1 MNKRHPFL
9 LIFLAI
15 SLSLWGG
22 YSLFKD
28 WKSSEDKE
36 LKEYE
41 KSTVNAQDKGDPKLS
56 IKEYKGFSA
65 TIPYALAKK
74 VSIWA
79 LTAEQL
85 PKLGTD
91 IINLTAEAE
100 GYRLRP
106 LNFKF
111 KTPINIEIQ
120 YDESKIPEGYTEK
133 DVLLLSFNRQKKS
146 WERISVDEINEGKNL
161 LKGKISQSSDFI
173 AGIIKLPESPDTSG
187 FTPTSISGLKAADPL
202 SGVQSIA
209 PPTANSEGSAT
220 TSFAIELPK
229 GRAGM
234 QPSLSLQYTSD
245 GGHSWVGQGWNL
257 ALPSVNIDTRW
268 GAPRYD
274 AQKETESYTL
284 GGEELLPNTHRAEW
298 ENRTAD
304 KIFYPRREGAFSKI
318 IRKGNHPNNYHWE
331 VASKSGIISYYGTT
345 ADSRV
350 PTADSKNI
358 AHWQISEQRDL
369 RGNKVEYEYTSVEG
383 VLYPKAI
390 YYTGHGG
397 ERGKYSV
404 HFITDADLGEAPR
417 ADVQVS
423 ARLGV
428 KQVFNRLLRKI
439 EVRYSGQMVRSYE
452 LMYEKGAFEKSL
464 LQEVRQYDAEGNLFY
479 ANAMAYYDDVRDA
492 SGNHN
497 PFGDLEEWRV
507 PKDGIKYEV
516 LGVGGLSGKPSLA
529 GTSDSKSKGSNYRLG
544 VGPLGGKFRVLTVG
558 GHGGHSSS
566 ETRSKVL
573 FQDIDGDNLPDKIFI
588 GKDGVSYRK
597 NLSANKERHQF
608 GEAKSIVGLP
618 HLGITK
624 NKSHNYGVDLQAY
637 ANFGYN
643 WQKSKSITGSYFM
656 DFNGDGLVDFA
667 DKGKVYYNRLVE
679 GVPTFIPQSTGTPA
693 PVQSSSDILSNA
705 QSTINKEGLE
715 KNNPLHDVV
724 RTWKAPYAGEVLI
737 KHQYQLLENNSE
749 ERKEYTTNDGKEK
762 ADGVK
767 FYIQH
772 RGSHIWTTQIE
783 ATDYSLKNEE
793 HRITVNRGDVLYFR
807 VSSQEDGNF
816 DETYWTQHIAYT
828 TISDTKDINGLSLK
842 DFSSETDLLWSSE
855 MGHLFSKTQTP
866 TLQGIWE
873 KKATT
878 DQVTLQVLKFY
889 FDENDFKTTILAEK
903 TLSEEPANY
912 DISQLNIGSFG
923 EGESIGLRMLSKT
936 EINWQSVV
944 FTPQLS
950 FVNDE
955 GQQETKPLPIDYQ
968 IYSKLSNE
976 IEPQFLMPSQKGKL
990 RIFISAIDRDKI
1002 LDNEL
1007 NGEFLITAKQ
1017 EGKSV
1022 ARKRF
1027 KTLSGVLSDI
1037 TKVEDGATLDSI
1049 KADKNLY
1056 FEISFSKKKLY
1067 EHFKSLNINILAQV
1081 KDSVKISEN
1090 DPRYPN
1096 QKYEIKTSN
1105 QFFEDYS
1112 SYVLFSHPEVDTK
1125 FGKSYRGWGH
1135 FVLNGT
1141 LAGET
1146 IDETQLFL
1154 ATEDQSAPNTDHFD
1168 EDEDHSSS
1176 EIASK
1181 YMLPFLLD
1189 INKKRWIGLEEDIF
1203 ISQNHFSPSRL
1214 GENDLLSYLDTS
1226 LSTLQGGESRS
1237 LDMITESKSKAF
1249 TAGAGLGGISIGKS
1263 DSKGETFVLQTMN
1276 DFNGDRFPDA
1286 ILNGTIQFTNP
1297 LGGLSEQQNLNFGN
1311 FSESKTFSNGGSAN
1325 GSFMHGEAKTT
1336 SAPTIYASKSQKISA
1351 SLLGGKDAQ
1360 SITPSLSAGV
1370 GSDTSAYTHMDI
1382 NGDGLADK
1390 VYGNGKIAYN
1400 LGYSFSSEEQ
1410 WQGAGNIGLGTGGS
1424 DNWSAGLG
1432 YSLYGGSFTGGIN
1445 YSRATS
1451 NINTQLLDLNGDGL
1465 LDRIEYDREN
1475 SKVLVYQNLGNRW
1488 HHQSIEF
1495 PIKKDTPIGENTS
1508 ISWGGNIGFSIG
1520 INLWLVRIV
1529 PSFGT
1534 SIGSN
1539 TSKVE
1544 ATFTDVNGDGHL
1556 DYVISE
1562 DEDDLWVA
1570 LNNFR
1575 RTHLLKS
1582 VTNGAGNSWEI
1593 DYEWKAPT
1601 YANPNSAWVLKSV
1614 KLFDGHTGDGED
1626 YTLSHFEYENPY
1638 YDRRERTFYGY
1649 EVVKQ
1654 HALNPQ
1660 DNSVLRTS
1668 VQEFYNQDYFRKSLL
1683 KTAYTL
1689 GKNGQK
1695 LSESFVKYHIA
1706 NARTGQDIQPSTLNL
1721 PETDATSIFIA
1732 PSEEIHREYEDKAK
1746 PYVWTP
1752 PPPKPIV
1759 QNPTPP
1765 KKGANQPKVIRVPHT
1780 TNVPMPYLFNGK
1792 ELDYE
1797 TGLYYYGARYYDPKT
1812 ALWLNTDPLSGY
1824 NPVFEKEHY
1833 INGQHN
1839 GGVFNPMNMATYS
1852 YTYQNPV
1859 IYVDPNGKQSHYQ
1872 SVITQNGKR
1881 AFKEIY
1887 YDSNNSN
1894 QVVSVLNNKGYAIE
1908 NIVGIDAMY
1917 QASQKY
1923 GKHDYIPKKQPMSG
1937 WEATKRVAEI
1947 AWNSPE
1953 TQPILLA
1960 PLGVATATRNT
1971 ISTLATKAGISIG
1984 TQTMVNQDVNLVKLG
1999 ADMFLNSIGSA
2010 IIGNSSEYKISNIF
2024 KGKFGGFKIS
2034 APKDFATGVAID
2046 AIFIGRNGV
2055 YKKAGI
2061 SGAGKSVIEVQS
2073 EIISQGIS
2081 RGIQEKS
2088 NK

>member
-1 MNKRHPFL
+1 MNKKHPFL

-36 LKEYE
+36 LKEYK

-56 IKEYKGFSA
+56 SKEYKGFSA

-74 VSIWA
+74 VSIGA

-507 PKDGIKYEV
+507 PRDNLNSPFKEMIGFSGAPTLVGSSISNTKGI
-516 LGVGGLSGKPSLA
+516 
-529 GTSDSKSKGSNYRLG
+529 NYRLG
-544 VGPLGGKFRVLTVG
+544 VGTIGTGILHQNTLGGSGSNSWGKT
-558 GHGGHSSS
+558 H
-566 ETRSKVL
+566 SKVL
-573 FQDIDGDNLPDKIFI
+573 LQDVDGDGLADKVFI
-588 GKDGVSYRK
+588 DDDKKVYYRK
-597 NLSANKERHQF
+597 NLLGQGNQSF
-608 GEAKSIVGLP
+608 GEAVLLRGISSLGQSKSYTYSY
-618 HLGITK
+618 GI
-624 NKSHNYGVDLQAY
+624 DLLTDIGSL
-637 ANFGYN
+637 GYN
-643 WQKSKSITGSYFM
+643 RQVSKNTTESYFM

-667 DKGKVYYNRLVE
+667 SKGRVYYNRLDAN
-679 GVPTFIPQSTGTPA
+679 GVPTFELSSTGTPA
-693 PVQSSSDILSNA
+693 PVMGSNEPL
-705 QSTINKEGLE
+705 QLDGDTSIDKEELE
-715 KNNPLHDVV
+715 RKNPLHDVV
-724 RTWKAPYAGEVLI
+724 RTWKAPYTGTIEI
-737 KHQYQLLENNSE
+737 HHQYHLIQETDPNILQEKE
-749 ERKEYTTNDGKEK
+749 EYRNNDGTPK

-767 FYIQH
+767 LYFQHSGTVLWEQDIAAEDYIV
-772 RGSHIWTTQIE
+772 R
-783 ATDYSLKNEE
+783 N
-793 HRITVNRGDVLYFR
+793 RIDSINVTKGEMLYFR
-807 VSSQEDGNF
+807 VSSKYDGNY
-816 DETYWTQHIAYT
+816 DRTNWLTNIDY
-828 TISDTKDINGLSLK
+828 KDIDADEKDYNGLSLK
-842 DFSSETDLLWSSE
+842 SYHPLSDMLFTTAQPYIFSETVQPSL
-855 MGHLFSKTQTP
+855 K
-866 TLQGIWE
+866 GILR
-873 KKATT
+873 KNITT
-878 DQVTLQVLKFY
+878 DKVILKIIRSSVENTMLQQELFRKTFKADEALEFDLSSITLGQFDEMQTLSIIVESPTEIHWQNVTLSPIITFTDGQGEQVEEPLGV
-889 FDENDFKTTILAEK
+889 DFKIYDKIDEYYKPHLV
-903 TLSEEPANY
+903 EP
-912 DISQLNIGSFG
+912 QQKGR
-923 EGESIGLRMLSKT
+923 LRMTL
-936 EINWQSVV
+936 I
-944 FTPQLS
+944 
-950 FVNDE
+950 
-955 GQQETKPLPIDYQ
+955 
-968 IYSKLSNE
+968 
-976 IEPQFLMPSQKGKL
+976 PSQPESL
-990 RIFISAIDRDKI
+990 Q
-1002 LDNEL
+1002 DNEER
-1007 NGEFLITAKQ
+1007 GEVRITAKQ
-1017 EGKSV
+1017 NGKVV
-1022 ARKRF
+1022 ARKHYEILG
-1027 KTLSGVLSDI
+1027 TILSDI
-1037 TKVEDGATLDSI
+1037 TPSDELILDSI
-1049 KADKNLY
+1049 PASPKLFLEVNLSNKNLY
-1056 FEISFSKKKLY
+1056 SLLKEKD
-1067 EHFKSLNINILAQV
+1067 FKIRLQI
-1081 KDSVKISEN
+1081 KDSIKISED
-1090 DPRYPN
+1090 DPRYPDE
-1096 QKYEIKTSN
+1096 KYEIRITE
-1105 QFFEDYS
+1105 QLHDQYAVFVPFEK
-1112 SYVLFSHPEVDTK
+1112 PEAETK
-1125 FGKSYRGWGH
+1125 FGKTFRGWGS
-1135 FVLNGT
+1135 FILNGSIAQGSINPH
-1141 LAGET
+1141 LLEERYGNY
-1146 IDETQLFL
+1146 
-1154 ATEDQSAPNTDHFD
+1154 EDSEDGKPNVNPDHFD
-1168 EDEDHSSS
+1168 PNDPSHESMELSNAYFIKTTAQLKQQKWMGVEE
-1176 EIASK
+1176 EIYLK
-1181 YMLPFLLD
+1181 GQEL
-1189 INKKRWIGLEEDIF
+1189 
-1203 ISQNHFSPSRL
+1203 SPSRL
-1214 GENDLLSYLDTS
+1214 GENDLMQYLDTS
-1226 LSTLQGGESRS
+1226 LPVLQGGMSRALEMVS
-1237 LDMITESKSKAF
+1237 ESKSNAYA
-1249 TAGAGLGGISIGKS
+1249 AGASVGLGGTAS
-1263 DSKGETFVLQTMN
+1263 DGNSYVMETMS
-1276 DFNGDRFPDA
+1276 DFNGDRFPDFVRGG
-1286 ILNGTIQFTNP
+1286 NVQVTNP
-1297 LGGLSEQQNLNFGN
+1297 QGGLSQQIIPNIGYFNAAFM
-1311 FSESKTFSNGGSAN
+1311 SSGGVSTD
-1325 GSFMHGEAKTT
+1325 GSFSHGSVKNALSGNAKKSDNQVEVSATT
-1336 SAPTIYASKSQKISA
+1336 GADDAKKSNASY
-1351 SLLGGKDAQ
+1351 
-1360 SITPSLSAGV
+1360 SLSGNL
-1370 GSDTSAYTHMDI
+1370 TSGEDYTEYTYTDV
-1382 NGDGLADK
+1382 NGDGLVDK
-1390 VYGNGKIAYN
+1390 ISQK
-1400 LGYSFSSEEQ
+1400 LFSSEVEY
-1410 WQGAGNIGLGTGGS
+1410 NTGYGFLPKVPLNFRAINRGDS
-1424 DNWSAGLG
+1424 KDFSAGLG
-1432 YSLYGGSFTGGIN
+1432 FSLYRGSISGGFN
-1445 YSRATS
+1445 YVRTQS
-1451 NINTQLLDLNGDGL
+1451 NMNTQLLDLTGDGL
-1465 LDRIEYDREN
+1465 ADRIEYGEN
-1475 SKVLVYQNLGNRW
+1475 DIMIYQNLGDRVSSEAIVIPRNGRE
-1488 HHQSIEF
+1488 I
-1495 PIKKDTPIGENTS
+1495 IGQNNS
-1508 ISWGGNIGFSIG
+1508 ISYGGGGNY
-1520 INLWLVRIV
+1520 
-1529 PSFGT
+1529 SFGFT
-1534 SIGSN
+1534 LLFIRFAIKVGASLGSN
-1539 TSKVE
+1539 TSRVE
-1544 ATFTDVNGDGHL
+1544 ATFMDINGDGHL

-1562 DEDDLWVA
+1562 KENHLKVA

-1601 YANPNSAWVLKSV
+1601 YDNPNSQWVLKQI

-1626 YTLSHFEYENPY
+1626 YTLSHFEYEKPY

-1695 LSESFVKYHIA
+1695 LSESFVKYHIT
-1706 NARTGQDIQPSTLNL
+1706 NARTGQDIQSSTLNL

-1752 PPPKPIV
+1752 PPPRPIV

-1960 PLGVATATRNT
+1960 PLSAITEVTVSKTVFSNLPR
-1971 ISTLATKAGISIG
+1971 IK
-1984 TQTMVNQDVNLVKLG
+1984 TMKELKSLINILSKPNSKIDIQDVKKLESLV
-1999 ADMFLNSIGSA
+1999 
-2010 IIGNSSEYKISNIF
+2010 E
-2024 KGKFGGFKIS
+2024 KFGGKLRYDLKPVKGANKWGPHVQTEGFGNSVDSKHIQLTNKAIKILQ
-2034 APKDFATGVAID
+2034 
-2046 AIFIGRNGV
+2046 N
-2055 YKKAGI
+2055 
-2061 SGAGKSVIEVQS
+2061 
-2073 EIISQGIS
+2073 
-2081 RGIQEKS
+2081 EK
-2088 NK
+2088 